1 MDVAFNYIL
10 RYNKCMKEILLN
22 TLSWIKDDFS
32 SHPVRFGIELL
43 AWAISIGCSIT
54 MALTVPNPP
63 LLALYPVWILG
74 CSLYAW
80 AAYTRKSFG
89 MLANYILLTTID
101 TVGLIRMVL

>member
-1 MDVAFNYIL
+1 MNNIFI
-10 RYNKCMKEILLN
+10 N
-22 TLSWIKDDFS
+22 TLIWIKDDWNS
-32 SHPVRFGIELL
+32 NRFRFIIELL

-63 LLALYPVWILG
+63 LLVLYPVWIIG

-89 MLANYILLTTID
+89 MLANYLLLTTID
-101 TVGLIRMVL
+101 TIGLIRMLT